1 MDTATHMDFST
12 RRQLNAA
19 SEAPRPLP
27 RDPSATLMYD
37 HMRFDIEACAAI
49 YRIGDDLRDA
59 LRSLVQTS
67 RTDRTTVVSAIRD
80 ATAKCRRETGR
91 IAAAARVHAARRGT
105 GLGLSTLVALA
116 DLQFAGLSLDAVAN
130 DELGEIAGLLTS
142 AEDIA
147 SSMRLRDQA
156 TSVALHMKHPAL
168 LGNFDIATA

>member
-1 MDTATHMDFST
+1 MDTVTHMDFTT
-12 RRQLNAA
+12 RRQVNAA
-19 SEAPRPLP
+19 TEGPRPLP

-49 YRIGDDLRDA
+49 YRIGDDLYDA
-59 LRSLVQTS
+59 LRSLVQAR
-67 RTDRTTVVSAIRD
+67 RTDRTTVISAIRN
-80 ATAKCRRETGR
+80 ATTQCRRETGR

-130 DELGEIAGLLTS
+130 DEPGEFAGLLAS

-147 SSMRLRDQA
+147 SSMRLRDQ
-156 TSVALHMKHPAL
+156 TTCVALHMKHPVL
-168 LGNFDIATA
+168 LRNFDIATA

>member
-59 LRSLVQTS
+59 LRSLVQR

-80 ATAKCRRETGR
+80 ATTKCRRETGR

-116 DLQFAGLSLDAVAN
+116 DLQFAGLSLEAVAN

-156 TSVALHMKHPAL
+156 TSVALHMKHPVL
-168 LGNFDIATA
+168 LDGFDIATA

>member
-1 MDTATHMDFST
+1 MDTVTHMDFTT
-12 RRQLNAA
+12 RRQLNGAP
-19 SEAPRPLP
+19 EGPRPLP

-49 YRIGDDLRDA
+49 YRIGDQLREA
-59 LRSLVQTS
+59 LRSLVQTR
-67 RTDRTTVVSAIRD
+67 RTDSATVVSAIRD
-80 ATAKCRRETGR
+80 ATTQCRRETGR

-130 DELGEIAGLLTS
+130 EEAGEFAGQLTS

-147 SSMRLRDQA
+147 SSMRQRDQA
-156 TSVALHMKHPAL
+156 ACVALHMKHPVL
-168 LGNFDIATA
+168 LRNFAIATA